1 MANERKD
8 FSPPLLAPKLL
19 PTLRSRSAVKLMPT
33 LRSGSAANR
42 GPGEQFT
49 PPGCLNARFT
59 QHAPLLDLAGAPRAT
74 NLAGAPVR
82 THIAGGGPKPL
93 SPHSAREWCLP
104 AHGELLQ
111 LPRILVM
118 ASG

>member
-1 MANERKD
+1 
-8 FSPPLLAPKLL
+8 
-19 PTLRSRSAVKLMPT
+19 VKLMPT